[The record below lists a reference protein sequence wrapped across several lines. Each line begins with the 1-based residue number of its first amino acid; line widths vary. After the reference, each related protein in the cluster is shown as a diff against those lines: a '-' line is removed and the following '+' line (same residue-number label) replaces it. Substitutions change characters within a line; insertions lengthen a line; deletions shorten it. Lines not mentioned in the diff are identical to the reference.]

1 MLNLHEAV
9 LVFFFFSSRRRHT
22 RYWRDWSS
30 DVCSSDL
37 TAWSWRSALPLGGG
51 PLVDDGPGDAGD
63 LVVGEPDGALGV
75 DPVDDRVQP
84 SHGIGQPAGGIV
96 VRGVVERLDDG
107 PGGGVA
113 TQPGTPGLLQRIAGE
128 QRARAHAGVA
138 ALLVVPA
145 GDVVA

>member
-37 TAWSWRSALPLGGG
+37 TAWSWRSALSLGGG

-63 LVVGEPDGALGV
+63 LVVGQADGALGV
-75 DPVDDRVQP
+75 DPVDDRVEAA
-84 SHGIGQPAGGIV
+84 HRVGATGGRV
-96 VRGVVERLDDG
+96 VVGGVVERLDQG
-107 PGGGVA
+107 AGGRVA
-113 TQPGTPGLLQRIAGE
+113 VEPLAPGLLQRVLGE
-128 QRARAHAGVA
+128 QRARADGGVA
-138 ALLVVPA
+138 AL
-145 GDVVA
+145 